1 MSYQETIQKMRKII
15 ASPDWPLSYDKWPID
30 DISRCQSFALGMPN
44 GEFQSF
50 FQEYFGCEKD
60 NVVLLEQLLRDL
72 NLSPR
77 KITCDIQKKPE
88 EFVIVLYDYIHY
100 AFEYPVWE
108 IHFAR
113 IERDGTWITKHG
125 LNPPEVSS
133 YENISSDIFH
143 MFDTFTLPFAFFAI
157 TKPA

>member
-1 MSYQETIQKMRKII
+1 MSASIIEKMREIVK
-15 ASPDWPLSYDKWPID
+15 SPDWPLPYDKWPTD
-30 DISRCQSFALGMPN
+30 SKSRCQSFALGLPDQ
-44 GEFQSF
+44 ECQSF
-50 FQEYFGCEKD
+50 LQTYFNCEED
-60 NVVLLEQLLRDL
+60 NVTLLAQLLQEL

-77 KITCDIQKKPE
+77 EIMCDSMKSPE

-100 AFEYPVWE
+100 AFGYPVWE

-113 IERDGTWITKHG
+113 IEQDGTWVTKHG

-143 MFDTFTLPFAFFAI
+143 LHDTFELPFAFFAVR
-157 TKPA
+157 KPS